1 MPLST
6 RPPRPRRLERAE
18 GLGKSTAPLFHAGYS
33 LARMVLASPGRSI
46 RTTRPAALVIAQ
58 RIRTL
63 LHRVVAARILVPT
76 PPALA
81 ADPEPVQLAQPAP
94 AQAAVG
100 AGEAPAT
107 RARVAEVDA
116 AVLLVVVR
124 DIVAGVPSP
133 GTFVEGGGWAVDVV
147 YHELDI
153 TSARVHVVMVKVVV
167 GAHDHRDRTRVATE
181 GDRTVT
187 RWQRA

>member
-1 MPLST
+1 M
-6 RPPRPRRLERAE
+6 
-18 GLGKSTAPLFHAGYS
+18 
-33 LARMVLASPGRSI
+33 
-46 RTTRPAALVIAQ
+46 IAQ
-58 RIRTL
+58 RIWAF
-63 LHRVVAARILVPT
+63 LHRVVAARILIPT

-107 RARVAEVDA
+107 RARIAKVDT

-147 YHELDI
+147 YHKLDI
-153 TSARVHVVMVKVVV
+153 TSARVHVVMVKVVI
-167 GAHDHRDRTRVATE
+167 GTHDHRDGARAATE
-181 GDRTVT
+181 GGRTVT
-187 RWQRA
+187 RRQRA